1 MNPIILFLH
10 FHKCAGTSVNS
21 AFNNFKKY
29 PLNKNGNPYKTKDE
43 ILQFW
48 NYNSLDFEN
57 FKKAL
62 IENNIEFIALEWNF
76 FKNYNAI
83 NFSNIELITV
93 MRDPYERYVSNMLH
107 ELKFDKCYDMQIF
120 EKKKI
125 KHPNKF
131 FLNYNK
137 FNYYTKIL
145 SGLGNDLDTKITTQ
159 HFNDAKKNL
168 EKLSTII
175 ILEIPETFDLLK
187 KYNIYNI
194 KQQNKSNTEDKN
206 KLIMNKNFFIE
217 QNKFD
222 YLLYNH
228 AVKLSKIQ
236 LSNMQNI

>member
-29 PLNKNGNPYKTKDE
+29 PLNRNGNPYKTKDE

-57 FKKAL
+57 FKKTL

-120 EKKKI
+120 EKKK
-125 KHPNKF
+125 
-131 FLNYNK
+131 
-137 FNYYTKIL
+137 
-145 SGLGNDLDTKITTQ
+145 
-159 HFNDAKKNL
+159 
-168 EKLSTII
+168 
-175 ILEIPETFDLLK
+175 
-187 KYNIYNI
+187 
-194 KQQNKSNTEDKN
+194 
-206 KLIMNKNFFIE
+206 
-217 QNKFD
+217 
-222 YLLYNH
+222 
-228 AVKLSKIQ
+228 
-236 LSNMQNI
+236 